1 MASHQ
6 RSKDLDQELKELR
19 EEVRALKKERTRVT
33 ELEREVYLHNEA
45 RRLPASDLY
54 GNLRVYKELLDLHPE
69 EKLYQQKVDYYTD
82 KLDREKSND
91 KAKLASPPVKK
102 PVTKAAV
109 KDVKAEE
116 QLKAKK
122 AAEELAAKKAADK
135 KAADELAA
143 KKAADEKKA
152 AEKLAAEKRAAEEL
166 AAKKAEEKKAAEKTA
181 AMKAENG
188 KKTAEVDAAKRAE
201 EKKATEE
208 LAAKKAEEKK
218 AADALAAKKAAE
230 EKKAA
235 EKKAAD
241 KLAADKLALKKAEE
255 QKAAEKL
262 AAAEKAKAAEA
273 AAKPKAAAKPVPVPT
288 KAATTSGGDT
298 SGEWGFKEGDVIPY
312 EDIARIKAF
321 LPEEIWAY
329 RDFVFYEGM
338 ELKIGPSFRDYTP
351 SQAYKDASARNRGK
365 AKLGPDGSLN
375 SHISGAPFDAKSID
389 CAGDPLA
396 GTKLMWNFDYQW
408 EGDGANTEYMY
419 SYWDRGERLPLYYE
433 GISKIIHL
441 SHRSEPVFAD
451 QGGDLLPGESR
462 KYAFKINVN
471 APFDSRGIALMTYRY
486 KTSDGPLAEAV
497 NDDTYVYIPNLRR
510 VRRIATAQRTDA
522 VSGTDFTLDDIASFG
537 GIVPQYNWKCL
548 GKVDILAPANS
559 RVRGYPYVK
568 DQNFGPRGLSF
579 ANDTWEM
586 RHAYKVRFVAKNLD
600 HPYHHKDIYID
611 IDSSKALYSF
621 AYDQKKT
628 LWKILYHAGRW
639 SEDDASY
646 YYGWAEVP
654 EPRDLR
660 NVGDV
665 ILNVQ
670 TGTGNRIEYWDTHGT
685 PYVED
690 KEVVTSPVSV
700 GKVRKE
706 ISLRSIG
713 QGH

>member
-6 RSKDLDQELKELR
+6 RATDLDQELKELR
-19 EEVRALKKERTRVT
+19 EEVKALKEERTRVA
-33 ELEREVYLHNEA
+33 ELEREDYLHNEA
-45 RRLPASDLY
+45 RRLPTSDLY
-54 GNLRVYKELLDLHPE
+54 GNLRVYKELSESYPE
-69 EKLYQQKVDYYTD
+69 EKLYQQKIDYYTG
-82 KLDREKSND
+82 KLAQEKSNE
-91 KAKLASPPVKK
+91 KAKLASTPVKK
-102 PVTKAAV
+102 PAIKAPV
-109 KDVKAEE
+109 KDVKAGE

-122 AAEELAAKKAADK
+122 AAEK

-143 KKAADEKKA
+143 KKAAEEKKA
-152 AEKLAAEKRAAEEL
+152 VEKLAAEKRAAEEL
-166 AAKKAEEKKAAEKTA
+166 AAKQAGEKKSAEKTA
-181 AMKAENG
+181 AMKAENE
-188 KKTAEVDAAKRAE
+188 KKAAEVEAAKRAE
-201 EKKATEE
+201 EKKA
-208 LAAKKAEEKK
+208 ADAKKAQ
-218 AADALAAKKAAE
+218 
-230 EKKAA
+230 

-241 KLAADKLALKKAEE
+241 KLAAEKLALKKAEE
-255 QKAAEKL
+255 KKAAEKL
-262 AAAEKAKAAEA
+262 AAAEKSKAAPKPEPVVT
-273 AAKPKAAAKPVPVPT
+273 AKPAK
-288 KAATTSGGDT
+288 TSGGDAAA
-298 SGEWGFKEGDVIPY
+298 EWAFKEGDVISY
-312 EDIARIKAF
+312 KDIARIKAF

-389 CAGDPLA
+389 CVGDPLA

-441 SHRSEPVFAD
+441 SHRSEPVFAG

-486 KTSDGPLAEAV
+486 KTSDGPLDEAV
-497 NDDTYVYIPNLRR
+497 NDDTYVYIPSLRR

-586 RHAYKVRFVAKNLD
+586 RHAYKVRFVAKNAD

-646 YYGWAEVP
+646 YYGWAEVS

-685 PYVED
+685 PYVDDE
-690 KEVVTSPVSV
+690 KVVTSPVST